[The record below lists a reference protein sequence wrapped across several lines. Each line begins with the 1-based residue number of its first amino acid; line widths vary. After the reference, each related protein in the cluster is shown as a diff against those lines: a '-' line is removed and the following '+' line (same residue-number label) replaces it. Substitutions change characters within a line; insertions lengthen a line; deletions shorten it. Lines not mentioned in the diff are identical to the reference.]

1 MHVELQFCMVSSY
14 ENVQMTIEISFKN
27 ISLNN
32 VQEEQNLFMHKY
44 ISLLLCGVHIN
55 YKWTVI

>member
-1 MHVELQFCMVSSY
+1 MVSNY
-14 ENVQMTIEISFKN
+14 ENVQVKIEILSKN
-27 ISLNN
+27 IGLNN

-44 ISLLLCGVHIN
+44 ISLLLFGLRID

>member
-1 MHVELQFCMVSSY
+1 MHAQIQFCMVSNY
-14 ENVQMTIEISFKN
+14 ENVQVKIEILSKN
-27 ISLNN
+27 IGLNN

-44 ISLLLCGVHIN
+44 ISLLLFGLCID

>member
-1 MHVELQFCMVSSY
+1 MHAQIQFCMVSNY
-14 ENVQMTIEISFKN
+14 ENVQVKIEILSKN
-27 ISLNN
+27 IGLNN

-44 ISLLLCGVHIN
+44 ISLLLFGLRID

>member
-1 MHVELQFCMVSSY
+1 MHVQIQFCMFSSY
-14 ENVQMTIEISFKN
+14 ENVQMKTEISSKN
-27 ISLNN
+27 ISVNN

-44 ISLLLCGVHIN
+44 ISRLLFGLHIN